1 MRRVSPT
8 SAAWLGLLICML
20 LTLLAWQLA
29 QRYDALERGA
39 RFQLESE
46 EVRRAIAFRMEAYV
60 SALQQARGLFAG
72 AHEVTREDFRAYV
85 RNMDLDARYP
95 GVLAVG
101 FAKWVPDAAKSAFE
115 AKTRREGFPD
125 FHIWPESPGDAYPI
139 VFVEPFDQRN
149 RRAFG
154 YDMHSEPVRREA
166 MERAAR
172 GGSAAATPA
181 LTLVQDRGDRE
192 TQRGFLIYVATYRG
206 AELIGFTYSPFR
218 AGDLFRGISSK
229 DPVALEAIGYR
240 AFDGARPAPEA
251 LLYAS
256 VPAPAESEQER
267 LATVEV
273 AGRLWTLH
281 LFATPAFY
289 LVHQGRTPLAVL
301 LVGAVVSGLVFYVL
315 LANHRHALQLA
326 RLLAQEHA
334 AAAEAQSA
342 VRTRDDVLAV
352 VSHDLRNPVSSIL
365 LNARVLSQR
374 LHDDSLAR
382 RAVGGIQRGAEG
394 MRLLIG
400 DLVDLVRIDSGR
412 LIVEPK
418 AEDPAE
424 LIRDAVDLIA
434 PIAQARQLTV
444 SIELPANAPRVLC
457 DRDRILQVFSNL
469 LGNAVKFTP
478 PGGKTAIR
486 MEDLGERVRFS
497 VSDTGPGLLPE
508 AREHAFERFWQ
519 GDPTRKGGTGLGLY
533 IVKALVAAHGGDV
546 SVQSTPG
553 QGATFSFTLPKA
565 TQPSGSV

>member
-1 MRRVSPT
+1 
-8 SAAWLGLLICML
+8 ML

-29 QRYDALERGA
+29 GRYDALERAA
-39 RFQLESE
+39 RFRLESE

-72 AHEVTREDFRAYV
+72 PHEITREDFRAYV

-101 FAKWVPDAAKSAFE
+101 FAKRVVPAQKAVLEEEK
-115 AKTRREGFPD
+115 RREGFPE
-125 FHIWPESPGDAYPI
+125 FHIWPRTEGDAYPI
-139 VFVEPFDQRN
+139 VFIEPFDERN

-154 YDMHSEPVRREA
+154 YDMYTDPVRREA
-166 MERAAR
+166 MDRAAR
-172 GGSAAATPA
+172 GAMAAATPT
-181 LTLVQDRGDRE
+181 LRLVQETGERD
-192 TQRGFLIYVATYRG
+192 TQRGFLIYVAAYRG

-218 AGDLFRGISSK
+218 AGDLFRGIFSK
-229 DPVALEAIGYR
+229 DPLANQTIGYEV
-240 AFDGARPAPEA
+240 FDGPRRAPDA

-256 VPAPAESEQER
+256 APAPPQPEHDGS
-267 LATVEV
+267 ATVEV
-273 AGRLWTLH
+273 AGRTWTLR

-289 LVHQGRTPLAVL
+289 AAHAGRTPLAVL
-301 LVGAVVSGLVFYVL
+301 LVGALVSGLVFYVL

-334 AAAEAQSA
+334 AAAEAQTA

-365 LNARVLSQR
+365 LNARVLAQR
-374 LHDDSLAR
+374 VPADDELGR
-382 RAVGGIQRGAEG
+382 RALGGIQRGGEG

-412 LIVEPK
+412 LVVEPK
-418 AEDPAE
+418 AEDAAE
-424 LIRDAVDLIA
+424 LIRDALDLIT
-434 PIAQARQLTV
+434 PLAQARELTV
-444 SIELPANAPRVLC
+444 SVDLPPTVPRVLC

-478 PGGKTAIR
+478 PGGKVSIR
-486 MEDLGERVRFS
+486 MEDTDGRARFC
-497 VSDTGPGLLPE
+497 VSDTGPGLSAE
-508 AREHAFERFWQ
+508 ARQHAFERFWQ
-519 GDPTRKGGTGLGLY
+519 GDPTKKGGTGLGLY

-546 SVQSTPG
+546 SVESTPG
-553 QGATFSFTLPKA
+553 QGATFCFTLPKA
-565 TQPSGSV
+565 SAV